1 MLDSLFFMSMC
12 PKCKDMRSQRGF
24 SSRTLLRLLERRLPI
39 EAYCV
44 VCDDFWLISAA
55 ERDALAQ
62 ELAR

>member
-1 MLDSLFFMSMC
+1 MSMC
-12 PKCKDMRSQRGF
+12 PKCKDVRSQRAF
-24 SSRTLLRLLERRLPI
+24 SSRTLLRLLERKLPI

-55 ERDALAQ
+55 ERDALAE